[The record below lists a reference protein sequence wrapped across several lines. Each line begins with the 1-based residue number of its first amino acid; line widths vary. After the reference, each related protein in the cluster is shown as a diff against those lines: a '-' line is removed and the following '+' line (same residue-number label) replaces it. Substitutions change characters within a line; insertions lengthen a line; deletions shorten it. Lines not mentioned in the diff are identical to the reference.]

1 MSTVHGGYCVLPIE
15 IYRPLGELYSLLAV
29 QAKIDHWPAPDVWL
43 SSADEGPKIWP
54 RVAVEN

>member
-43 SSADEGPKIWP
+43 SGGGSKKRPWMVVG
-54 RVAVEN
+54 N